1 MANGSITD
9 FKFLKDLF
17 YLHGGSPQQRSFH
30 QFHIISF
37 SNIQHAT
44 KAEHSVPAVIL
55 VRLSSKPSLLVLAS
69 CSMSPQWN
77 SPAVRQAEIGLE
89 TRSGV
94 SESFFKEEAGKSWK
108 KHGNAARTPELS
120 SKITE
125 EIDGFWKR
133 QGSWSPVDVGTGTS
147 EALYSLSKRPPP
159 APNHSQH
166 RNIFSSF

>member
-44 KAEHSVPAVIL
+44 KAEHSVPAVIM

-69 CSMSPQWN
+69 CSMSPQ
-77 SPAVRQAEIGLE
+77 
-89 TRSGV
+89 
-94 SESFFKEEAGKSWK
+94 
-108 KHGNAARTPELS
+108 
-120 SKITE
+120 
-125 EIDGFWKR
+125 
-133 QGSWSPVDVGTGTS
+133 
-147 EALYSLSKRPPP
+147 
-159 APNHSQH
+159 
-166 RNIFSSF
+166 